1 MSACQEP
8 SNDRR
13 KNEYHPDH
21 VRVRNVAWK
30 EASGTTATRAGTF
43 NDHLLE
49 HVGAVLDRI
58 APLTRVFVFLVD
70 EYAHVNGSP
79 LSTGSG
85 DPLPVCR
92 TVLVQLPLLFPVCH

>member
-1 MSACQEP
+1 MARRERDRTLAGYADQSSQRFEPVVHMVRALYSWSPTADSSECGMSACQEP

-49 HVGAVLDRI
+49 HVGAVLD
-58 APLTRVFVFLVD
+58 
-70 EYAHVNGSP
+70 
-79 LSTGSG
+79 
-85 DPLPVCR
+85 
-92 TVLVQLPLLFPVCH
+92 